1 MIPSIVPKEICDI
14 EFPDT
19 IEMEVP
25 NDNKLFAIM
34 DTALSLML
42 PEVKPKDVIPEQ
54 FWMANELGIDL
65 PDLPEVL
72 KEFFPRFKKP
82 KQLEDQVPAHHIVE
96 ERPHDPESL
105 NTPAMV

>member
-1 MIPSIVPKEICDI
+1 MPLEEFDVDFKHIVGEIEILLTELNDEITMIPSIVPKEICDI

-42 PEVKPKDVIPEQ
+42 PEVKPKDVIPE
-54 FWMANELGIDL
+54 
-65 PDLPEVL
+65 
-72 KEFFPRFKKP
+72 
-82 KQLEDQVPAHHIVE
+82 
-96 ERPHDPESL
+96 
-105 NTPAMV
+105 